1 MMFYNIQKALRVTL
15 LEGLCV
21 GLLLGSIFNCTCLK
35 NASTYHKIRV
45 KSQFFLLPTFYKRH
59 LIVTKQ
65 MDTPSCWDFF
75 KIEKQLEEFLL
86 FTYIYFRVEFIQVNL
101 CLKHLFSHQLTHNMA
116 KNCSLIH
123 QFSTELVLKSMNNL
137 VILWDS

>member
-15 LEGLCV
+15 LE

-65 MDTPSCWDFF
+65 MDTPSCWEFF
-75 KIEKQLEEFLL
+75 KIEKLLGEFLPWIGYL
-86 FTYIYFRVEFIQVNL
+86 IFMYIYFRVEFI
-101 CLKHLFSHQLTHNMA
+101 LKKDFN
-116 KNCSLIH
+116 K
-123 QFSTELVLKSMNNL
+123 
-137 VILWDS
+137 LWHFFKYWPPMQSYITSVTKISIPSAVV